1 MDLNAVLA
9 AVSLLLFLALVG
21 FFGFAVF
28 HDQSGEPREPSGA
41 ELIEQHYAPGETV
54 EQPTPYYVAPVP
66 AAPDPLEI
74 SSNLDKK
81 ILLGAGMLFA
91 IFALVGGYFFTL
103 FIVRADARTDRWRD
117 KVAYQHQLEQSVQ
130 PGRNLY
136 PNLCFC
142 CHGKT
147 GLGSTDPSRKDL
159 PGLPL
164 NKPAFKYDNIQGDPV
179 KLKGTQGPLN
189 DENKARKAAG
199 DSEYLLH
206 WIQNAP
212 SIKPG
217 IAMPA
222 FSTSAGGSLSDEQI
236 KAIIEYLQSL
246 K

>member
-1 MDLNAVLA
+1 MDLNTVLA
-9 AVSLLLFLALVG
+9 AVSLLLFIVLVG

-28 HDQSGEPREPSGA
+28 HQQSGEPREPSGA

-117 KVAYQHQLEQSVQ
+117 KGAYQHQLEQSVER
-130 PGRNLY
+130 GRNLY
-136 PNLCFC
+136 ANPGFY

-147 GLGSTDPSRKDL
+147 RPGSPHPSGKER
-159 PGLPL
+159 
-164 NKPAFKYDNIQGDPV
+164 
-179 KLKGTQGPLN
+179 
-189 DENKARKAAG
+189 
-199 DSEYLLH
+199 
-206 WIQNAP
+206 
-212 SIKPG
+212 
-217 IAMPA
+217 
-222 FSTSAGGSLSDEQI
+222 
-236 KAIIEYLQSL
+236 
-246 K
+246 